1 VALELDGKRC
11 AYGDCRSVRTV
22 RCNECSHRREH
33 DECWHL
39 HFADIGEVAIAVVG
53 QCSGMSLDGCGPRPP
68 EQDVGLGH
76 ECPRIRSGSYWP
88 VPKLRSLGATIRG
101 PG

>member
-1 VALELDGKRC
+1 MALELDGKRC

-53 QCSGMSLDGCGPRPP
+53 QRSGMSLDGCGASPAEVRTSAWAMNVP
-68 EQDVGLGH
+68 
-76 ECPRIRSGSYWP
+76 GSEAVATDP
-88 VPKLRSLGATIRG
+88 SLSCAA
-101 PG
+101 